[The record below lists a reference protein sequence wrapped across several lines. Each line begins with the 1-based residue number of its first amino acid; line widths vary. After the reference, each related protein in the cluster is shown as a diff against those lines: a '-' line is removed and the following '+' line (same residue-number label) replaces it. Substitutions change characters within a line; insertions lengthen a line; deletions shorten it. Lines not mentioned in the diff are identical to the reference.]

1 MEAKEH
7 GIIAM
12 EVLSSECH
20 GTQIVAD
27 TSPPVMIAEVE
38 AGGEL

>member
-27 TSPPVMIAEVE
+27 LLPLAKTVQEV
-38 AGGEL
+38 GGAH